1 MVKRDISEPISKDT
15 VRSVQGKNSLNW
27 TLVQRKEIL
36 AKNDLKLGLTF
47 APKVFRKQG
56 LNLWEEDVRF
66 YLDGASVTHKM
77 DDFDQ
82 DRAPRAIAWRK
93 PGPGFNFTLTAEKF
107 QKNTEGNVVHFMAA
121 IADGNYVIVAE
132 QYHIE

>member
-1 MVKRDISEPISKDT
+1 MVKRDISEHISKDT

-47 APKVFRKQG
+47 VPKVFRKQG

-66 YLDGASVTHKM
+66 YLDGASVTQKWTILIKIELQELLPGENV
-77 DDFDQ
+77 DQ
-82 DRAPRAIAWRK
+82 DFIS
-93 PGPGFNFTLTAEKF
+93 L
-107 QKNTEGNVVHFMAA
+107 
-121 IADGNYVIVAE
+121 
-132 QYHIE
+132 